1 VQVPPFL
8 AYYAVLHDN
17 ITLAREA
24 HRQIQLYRDVLR
36 TDTGLWAHI
45 LLGNVTHDPGL
56 WATGNAWAAAGMLR
70 VLATLKWSQFDAAMQ
85 SEQNDLRSWAE
96 EILRATNG
104 SLVSRW
110 PSVGQWLTSRRM
122 TVCFT
127 TI

>member
-1 VQVPPFL
+1 
-8 AYYAVLHDN
+8 LHDN

-70 VLATLKWSQFDAAMQ
+70 VLATLKWSQFDSAMQ
-85 SEQNDLRSWAE
+85 SEQNDLRSWTE

-104 SLVSRW
+104 SLVRRLLI
-110 PSVGQWLTSRRM
+110 VGQRLILRRA
-122 TVCFT
+122 TVCCIT
-127 TI
+127 T